1 MVTHWEGCISTVGSR
16 LDGGGGGGEGHCS
29 TYEVRVFV
37 SAAGLGDVVDDAKS
51 SNCGASSV
59 PVRVIEK
66 QLASPLRRLAA
77 SASRALR
84 SVLCALVRV
93 RVRVRLRLRLRL
105 RVKRLVR
112 LD

>member
-1 MVTHWEGCISTVGSR
+1 MVGSSSELPTSICTQCETPSAVVTHWEGCISTVGSR

-29 TYEVRVFV
+29 TYEVRVLA

-66 QLASPLRRLAA
+66 QLPSPWLGLG
-77 SASRALR
+77 
-84 SVLCALVRV
+84 
-93 RVRVRLRLRLRL
+93 
-105 RVKRLVR
+105 
-112 LD
+112 